1 MRFVWRSPNGIRRYR
16 SPRAAQ
22 AGFDACL
29 LELRA
34 GEGGADARAFL
45 REVSRMYQQ
54 FCRRQAWSCEVV
66 LTTPSERD
74 PHRQVLRVEGAGALD
89 WLQGEAG
96 VFRVQ
101 RVPANDRRGRVHT
114 STITVAV
121 LPLPSAQTV
130 TLREE
135 DLIWQPQTSGGPG
148 GQYVNKTESAIRL
161 THKPTGISILVQD
174 ERSQLQNR
182 AIARKRMQRL
192 LSAMA
197 RAEAA
202 QQERDA
208 RRRQIGRGARAEH
221 RRTFDFADG
230 RVTDRITGISTR
242 QLDKVLDGRLELLR

>member
-1 MRFVWRSPNGIRRYR
+1 M
-16 SPRAAQ
+16 
-22 AGFDACL
+22 D
-29 LELRA
+29 
-34 GEGGADARAFL
+34 
-45 REVSRMYQQ
+45 VSRMYQR
-54 FCRRQAWSCEVV
+54 FCRRQGWEAAVV
-66 LTTPSERD
+66 LTSPSEKD
-74 PHRQVLRVEGAGALD
+74 PHRQVIQVQGRGALD
-89 WLQGEAG
+89 WLREEAG

-101 RVPANDRRGRVHT
+101 RVPENERRGRVHT

-121 LPLPSAQTV
+121 IPLSGDEQVALRDEDLVWQ
-130 TLREE
+130 TLRA
-135 DLIWQPQTSGGPG
+135 SGPG
-148 GQYVNKTESAIRL
+148 GQHVNKTESAVRL
-161 THKPTGISILVQD
+161 IHKPTGISILVQD
-174 ERSQLQNR
+174 ERSQTQNR
-182 AIARKRMQRL
+182 VIARKRMQRL